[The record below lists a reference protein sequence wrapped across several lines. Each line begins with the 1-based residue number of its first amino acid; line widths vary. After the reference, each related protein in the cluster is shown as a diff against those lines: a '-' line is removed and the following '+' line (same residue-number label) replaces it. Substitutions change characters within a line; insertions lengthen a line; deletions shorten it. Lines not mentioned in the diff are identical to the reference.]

1 MAVLTINQ
9 YIDSINSFINNVT
22 NSYNSYYLFYGKTD
36 AWINANGQ
44 IDDTAIPSAN
54 ASVYSY
60 EQSIYKD
67 IVFGKLIT
75 ENDVAHVIPRYNWTN
90 NTLYTAYNQN
100 DANLYDK
107 EFYVVTD
114 AFEVYKCI
122 DNNGG
127 ANSTVKPSLTTTS
140 GVFSTADGYVWKY
153 MFTVESNANTKF
165 TTTEY
170 IPVTPNTDV
179 VNNATRGSIDF
190 IKVTAGGNNY
200 QAYDRGYLQNFT
212 NNYVVQIANTAS
224 PISGRYVNSAIYLK
238 TGFGSGQ
245 LRTISGYSGLNRL
258 VTVSQPFDTSIVLN
272 LANTNGTFD
281 TGLVATQRLD
291 YVSFLYQKGYF
302 NANDQIVQSDTVA
315 TGTVLN
321 ANATVLK
328 IDKSSVNTFHTDLP
342 FYNTTQS
349 AVLKTGTVDINTTS
363 NALYITANTGT
374 AFTTDFAINDYVR
387 VGDNANTNI
396 RLVTAVNSSVI
407 TVNTP
412 LAANVIANT
421 IYKVPYA
428 GTPTSVTVTLA
439 NGVISNT
446 NLNSVTLAYDNVAIN
461 SLLFTIGERV
471 DMVGGNDIAQ
481 GANGIVSF
489 CNTTAVILS
498 SITGSFLTGPNN
510 FIRGVSSLQKA
521 NILSSTSFPNI
532 TLSSPSGTFVSGQ
545 QVYIR
550 TLPDLTAVGN
560 ATLIASFQIP
570 NELTEYVISPAVT
583 IEGDGTGALAYSVVN
598 SSFLSSN
605 NIESIVV
612 LNPGENYTYANISI
626 TANGLFGDSAAAS
639 PVIAPLTGHGSDAY
653 KELGARYA
661 GISMTIDTGE
671 IEGYKFPVHSKYR
684 KIGIIENPLYEE
696 VSVTVGNYDRTTL
709 HIANKSGSGFS
720 VGEFCYQPNTAAA
733 GIVVYAN
740 TSYVQIKNTKGSFI
754 ANTANDNIIGLTSST
769 TANVKIS
776 NTVYFSVLS
785 NVEIISETTSNASAQ
800 LVSANNTV
808 LKLTNVA
815 GRFDAND
822 TVYDAVTNAYA
833 NVTSILIANGTVDA
847 TNSFGDKFSQVA
859 RLTLTSNTAAFYV
872 GEKVTQ
878 DVSLASGVVLS
889 TNTDIDIIYTN
900 ANGSFSVGNQITDG
914 STGATATVTFAN
926 STYLRLT
933 SKNGT
938 FADSQRIIN
947 NVNIGADITTVY
959 PVLVLTDVNGDNK
972 FQSGVYQFVGN
983 QSGSVGRNQILSTII
998 YPDLV
1003 RNSGSVVYLEN
1014 VAPVTRSSTTKE
1026 KINLVI
1032 KF

>member
-36 AWINANGQ
+36 SWINDNGQ
-44 IDDTAIPSAN
+44 EDDTAVPTAN

-60 EQSIYKD
+60 EQSVYKD

-75 ENDVAHVIPRYNWTN
+75 ENDVAHVIPKYTWTN
-90 NTLYTAYNQN
+90 NTFYASYDQN
-100 DANLYDK
+100 DSALYDK
-107 EFYVVTD
+107 QFYVVTD
-114 AFEVYKCI
+114 AYEVYKCI

-165 TTTEY
+165 TTNEY
-170 IPVTPNTDV
+170 VPVTPNTDV
-179 VNNATRGSIDF
+179 VNNATKGSIDF
-190 IKVTAGGNNY
+190 IKVTNGGNNY
-200 QAYDRGYLQNFT
+200 QAYDSGYLQNFT

-224 PISGRYVNSAIYLK
+224 PISGRYINSSIYLK

-272 LANTNGTFD
+272 LANTNGTID

-291 YVSFLYQKGYF
+291 YVSYLYQQGYF
-302 NANDQIVQSDTVA
+302 NISDQIVQSDTQA
-315 TGTVLN
+315 TGTILS
-321 ANATVLK
+321 ANATVLR
-328 IDKSSVNTFHTDLP
+328 IDKSSANIFSTNLP

-349 AVLKTGTVDINTTS
+349 AISKSGTVNID
-363 NALYITANTGT
+363 ITANALHIAANAGT
-374 AFTTDFAINDYVR
+374 SFTTDFSINDYIR
-387 VGDNANTNI
+387 VGTNANTNI

-412 LAANVIANT
+412 FTANVIANT
-421 IYKVPYA
+421 IYKVPAA
-428 GTPTSVTVTLA
+428 GTPTSVTVTIA

-446 NLNSVTLAYDNVAIN
+446 NLNSVTLAYDNVSVN

-471 DMVGGNDIAQ
+471 DMVGGDDVAQ

-489 CNTTAVILS
+489 CNTSAVILS

-532 TLSSPSGTFVSGQ
+532 TLNSPTGTFSSGEQ
-545 QVYIR
+545 IYIR

-560 ATLIASFQIP
+560 ATLIASFKIP

-583 IEGDGTGALAYSVVN
+583 IDGDGTGALAYSVVN

-612 LNPGENYTYANISI
+612 LNPGQNYTYANISI
-626 TANGLFGDSAAAS
+626 AANGLFGEGAAAS
-639 PVIAPLTGHGSDAY
+639 PVIAPLTGHGSEPY

-684 KIGIIENPLYEE
+684 KIGIIENPLYQE
-696 VSVTVGNYDRTTL
+696 VSVGVNDYDRTNFS
-709 HIANKSGSGFS
+709 IANKSGSGF
-720 VGEFCYQPNTAAA
+720 VEGEFCYQPNTAAA

-740 TSYVQIKNTKGSFI
+740 TSFVQIKNTQGTFI
-754 ANTANDNIIGLTSST
+754 ANTANDNIIGLSSST
-769 TANVKIS
+769 TANVKVT

-785 NVEIISETTSNASAQ
+785 NVEIVSENTSNASAQ
-800 LVSANNTV
+800 LVSANSTV
-808 LKLTNVA
+808 LKLTSVS

-833 NVTSILIANGTVDA
+833 NVTSILISNGTVDA
-847 TNSFGDKFSQVA
+847 TSSFGQKFSQVA
-859 RLTLTSNTAAFYV
+859 RLTLTSNTSAFYV
-872 GEKVTQ
+872 GETVAQ
-878 DVSLASGVVLS
+878 QVSLASGVVLS

-900 ANGSFSVGNQITDG
+900 ANGSFSVGNEITDG
-914 STGATATVTFAN
+914 TTGATATVTFAN

-947 NVNIGADITTVY
+947 NVDIGADITTVY

-972 FQSGVYQFVGN
+972 FQSGTYPFVGN
-983 QSGSVGRNQILSTII
+983 QSGAVGRNQILSTIL

-1003 RNSGSVVYLEN
+1003 RNSGTVVYLEN